1 MAARNTKGAQ
11 VCMTRD
17 AATGINET
25 ANITAIGATKPASL
39 TGTGFTA
46 AVNSVI
52 EIKDSGNSKIDGVW
66 IVGAGSTATSIVLA
80 GTDNT
85 GGGTTFDTTNG
96 FAKAYADAD
105 MVCLCLSEFSISRDS
120 GGSISTATFCDP
132 SASVPSVVV
141 SAGTVSIGGYID
153 ATAPD
158 YQQVVAADVD
168 GKPRDFRVTLPGNG
182 HLMFRGIINGMSYQ
196 VPVDGAQSW
205 SAQISLSSA
214 PRHLYV

>member
-11 VCMTRD
+11 VCMTKD
-17 AATGINET
+17 SATGIVET
-25 ANITAIGATKPASL
+25 ANVTSIGATKPATL
-39 TGTGFTA
+39 VGTGFTA

-85 GGGTTFDTTNG
+85 GGSTAFDKTNG
-96 FAKAYADAD
+96 SAKAYADTD
-105 MVCLCLSEFSISRDS
+105 MVCLCLSEFTISRDT

-132 SASVPSVVV
+132 SSSVPSVVV
-141 SAGTVSIGGYID
+141 SAGSVSIGGYID
-153 ATAPD
+153 STAAD
-158 YQQVVAADVD
+158 YQEIVSADID
-168 GKPRDFRVTLPGNG
+168 GKARDFRVTLPGNG
-182 HLMFRGIINGMSYQ
+182 HLMFRGTVTGMSYQ

-205 SAQISLSSA
+205 TAQINLSSA

>member
-1 MAARNTKGAQ
+1 MSARITKGAA
-11 VCMTRD
+11 VCMTKD

-25 ANITAIGATKPASL
+25 ANITAVGTTKPATL

-46 AVNSVI
+46 AVNDVI

-96 FAKAYADAD
+96 TAKAFAEAD
-105 MVCLCLSEFSISRDS
+105 MVCLCLSEFTISRDS

-141 SAGTVSIGGYID
+141 SAGTVSIGGFID

-158 YQQVVAADVD
+158 YQQVVSADVD
-168 GKPRDFRVTLPGNG
+168 AKARDFRVTLPGNG

-196 VPVDGAQSW
+196 VPVNGAQSW
-205 SAQISLSSA
+205 TAQISLSSA
-214 PRHLYV
+214 PRHLYI